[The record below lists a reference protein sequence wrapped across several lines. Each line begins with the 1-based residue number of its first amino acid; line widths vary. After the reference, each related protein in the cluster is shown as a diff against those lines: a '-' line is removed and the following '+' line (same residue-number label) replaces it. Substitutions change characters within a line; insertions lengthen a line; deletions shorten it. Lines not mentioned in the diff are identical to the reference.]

1 MNGYALVG
9 RLTDLGVIKEGRNG
23 KYCRTQIAITRP
35 YKNSNGEYETDFIT
49 ITLRK
54 ELAERL
60 HEYCVKG
67 DLVGVRGVFEST
79 PKHKTILVA
88 NKLTFLATKQRVD
101 DIEKQHE
108 NDDIPQF

>member
-1 MNGYALVG
+1 MNNFIAVG

-23 KYCRTQIAITRP
+23 KYCRTQIAISRP
-35 YKNSNGEYETDFIT
+35 YKNSNGLYETDFIT

-54 ELAERL
+54 DLAEKL

-67 DLVGVRGVFEST
+67 DLVGVKGVFEST

-88 NKLTFLATKQRVD
+88 NKLTFLATKERVD